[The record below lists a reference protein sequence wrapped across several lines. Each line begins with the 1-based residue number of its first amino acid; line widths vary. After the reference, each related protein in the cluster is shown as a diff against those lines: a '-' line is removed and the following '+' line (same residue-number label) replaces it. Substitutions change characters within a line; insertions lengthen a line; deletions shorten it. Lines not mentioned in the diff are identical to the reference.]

1 MATAPTH
8 SASSAG
14 GSLLHLARR
23 PLLAALTM
31 LLAAAGALGASHMH
45 HAEALSLQ
53 QNAQAD
59 LAQAA
64 AELAEAEQARDRL
77 EANLREFEALQRVG
91 FVREPDRVA
100 LLERLEAS
108 LALAPDVSLRWVMSP
123 SLALLTDVDATG
135 QPVAHRFVLPMKIE
149 AGHMHEVEWMQLLA
163 QLQRPEP
170 SRMRAHGCEWKL
182 DSHQW
187 GGDTVKS
194 MRGVCDLLWF
204 YVVPEKASLSEN
216 QAQR

>member
-1 MATAPTH
+1 MATAPPP
-8 SASSAG
+8 SAPSAG
-14 GSLLHLARR
+14 ASLIHLARR
-23 PLLAALTM
+23 PLLAALVM
-31 LLAAAGALGASHMH
+31 LLAAVGALVASHLH

-64 AELAEAEQARDRL
+64 TELAEAEQARDRL
-77 EANLREFEALQRVG
+77 ETNLREFEALQRVG

-108 LALAPDVSLRWVMSP
+108 LALAPYVSLRWVMSP
-123 SLALLTDVDATG
+123 SVALLSDVDAMG
-135 QPVAHRFVLPMKIE
+135 QPVARRFVLPMKIE
-149 AGHMHEVEWMQLLA
+149 AGHMHEVEWLQLLA

-187 GGDTVKS
+187 GGDAVRS
-194 MRGVCDLLWF
+194 IRGVCDLLWF
-204 YVVPEKASLSEN
+204 YVVPEKATLSDN
-216 QAQR
+216 QAQP